1 MQTLPVS
8 NIVEAIKHLSLSDL
22 ERVKN
27 TIIAQEMY
35 FKKFQKD
42 ELEDIIQDFVRE
54 GYSREFISDL
64 EEGLKKSSV
73 FNED

>member
-64 EEGLKKSSV
+64 EEGLKKCSV